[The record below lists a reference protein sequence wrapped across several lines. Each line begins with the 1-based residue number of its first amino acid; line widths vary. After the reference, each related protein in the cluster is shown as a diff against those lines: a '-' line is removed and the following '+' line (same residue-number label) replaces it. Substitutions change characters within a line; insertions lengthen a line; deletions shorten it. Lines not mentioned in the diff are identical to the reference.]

1 MSADVKREARSAE
14 RAAAVR
20 SGFDHHRLDWTDAL
34 PWACIVL
41 WYAVAPGYLA
51 LGTQV
56 ILMIIFAVS
65 LDLAL
70 GYGGIETLGHAA
82 LFGVGAYAAG
92 LYALHVSPEPIS
104 GLVVAA
110 ICAAIAALV
119 TGALILRARG
129 LTLVMLTLAVA
140 TLIAELAS
148 TWKSV
153 TGGDDGLH
161 GYKISAIFGIFDF
174 DFAGR
179 TAYWYSAGALAVVFL
194 LARWVVNS
202 PFGLTVR
209 GIRDN
214 PVRMRVMGISVTW
227 RLAMLYAI
235 SGAIA
240 GIAGGLTAQV
250 TKLVGL
256 EVLGLAL
263 SANVLIMLVLGGTGR
278 LYGAFV
284 GAAVFVILSD
294 RAAAVN
300 PFHWLFALGL
310 VLILT
315 VRFAPRGLLGAAE
328 SAISRLMRR
337 KGSA

>member
-1 MSADVKREARSAE
+1 MSLQQESSAPARV
-14 RAAAVR
+14 AAVR
-20 SGFDHHRLDWTDAL
+20 SGFEHHRLDWTDAL
-34 PWACIVL
+34 PWVCIVL
-41 WYAVAPGYLA
+41 WYVLAPGYLP

-56 ILMIIFAVS
+56 ILMIIFALS

-110 ICAAIAALV
+110 ISAAVAALA

-161 GYKISAIFGIFDF
+161 GYKISRILGMFDF

-179 TAYWYSAGALAVVFL
+179 TAYWYSAAALAVVFL
-194 LARWVVNS
+194 VARLVINS

-214 PVRMRVMGISVTW
+214 PVRMRVIGIHVTW

-240 GIAGGLTAQV
+240 GIAGGLTAQI

-256 EVLGLAL
+256 DVLGLAL
-263 SANVLIMLVLGGTGR
+263 SANVLIMLVLGGPGR

-310 VLILT
+310 LLILT
-315 VRFAPRGLLGAAE
+315 VRFAPKGLLGAAE
-328 SAISRLMRR
+328 SAISRLLRR
-337 KGSA
+337 SGGA